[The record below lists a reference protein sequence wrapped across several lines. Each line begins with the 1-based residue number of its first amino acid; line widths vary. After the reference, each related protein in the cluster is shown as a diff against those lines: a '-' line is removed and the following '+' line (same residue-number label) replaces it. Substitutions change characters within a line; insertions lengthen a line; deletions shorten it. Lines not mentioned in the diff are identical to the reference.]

1 MRTAAYRSNMKKL
14 AVMAAIA
21 LAAAAAYMLF
31 DLNFGNSKLL
41 SYGMRTGRDFYRRT
55 FKRFL

>member
-31 DLNFGNSKLL
+31 DL
-41 SYGMRTGRDFYRRT
+41 T
-55 FKRFL
+55 FW